1 MMPEGSGLIYRTPS
15 FAGDT
20 TFQGIAAPARASRR
34 PLPGIISSLLP
45 SGSLIPASFRPSATS
60 TPVNPPTQ
68 DWAPLPQAPAMKRPR
83 AANGRKAD
91 QIQNTNPI
99 RSNGRDLKTIEPN
112 GDADEVRRSSRLK
125 TTVPGKVVSKVSS
138 DQVEQC

>member
-1 MMPEGSGLIYRTPS
+1 LGVGRLVNYQRVWLMSRTPS

-83 AANGRKAD
+83 AAGRKAD
-91 QIQNTNPI
+91 PIQNSMPV

-125 TTVPGKVVSKVSS
+125 TTVPGKVVSKVRI
-138 DQVEQC
+138 

>member
-1 MMPEGSGLIYRTPS
+1 MDRTPS

-60 TPVNPPTQ
+60 TPVNPQQTQ

-83 AANGRKAD
+83 AAGRKVD
-91 QIQNTNPI
+91 QIQNSMPV

-125 TTVPGKVVSKVSS
+125 TTVPSGKVVSKVS
-138 DQVEQC
+138 QLC